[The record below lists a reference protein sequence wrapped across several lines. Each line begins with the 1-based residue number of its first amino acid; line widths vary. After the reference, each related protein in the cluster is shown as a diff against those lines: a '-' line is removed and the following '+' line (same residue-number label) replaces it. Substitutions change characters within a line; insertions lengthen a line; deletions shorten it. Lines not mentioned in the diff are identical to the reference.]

1 MTQRRTETELA
12 SLIWHSLTRATD
24 FATSA
29 LADVRRKAWDYYL
42 NRPRGDEIEG
52 RSQVQSTIIRDTHHA
67 LMATIMPSYATDN
80 LIAFEPHGP
89 EDEQAAD
96 AESAA
101 LNNLFTEDNEGYQQ
115 LSNAVSD
122 AIGFRNGVIKVW
134 LSEESEQVRHRF
146 EAPEAMVKAHLKEQ
160 GAEADSIEHD
170 PDTGITTAIIT
181 REFQKLNFSSV
192 EPSYFGCDPNQQDQN
207 LQESM
212 LMWER
217 AIFTRQELKDMGV
230 KPSKVKQLPQ
240 ITDESVTAAPGLTS
254 TDIQAKF
261 ESGQASHSY
270 TSVYLDQRVECY
282 WVSMVLDGVKQRF
295 LMGNQKILLE
305 EQVNYFNYASG
316 AAWPVPHRWSGLCLY
331 DLMKQTADSQT
342 SIIRQFHDNMNYANN
357 KAHAYDPN
365 ETKQSDMET
374 RAPGRNVRSTNP
386 ANIAELGSMDI
397 TSNSLAAL
405 AYWDDIAG
413 KQAGAALDMA
423 TAEAQSIK
431 DVSGLSVEM
440 QLGPKEQMASQVG
453 RNIAETLI
461 RQTFLL
467 AHRILREEYR
477 GTLQYR
483 RAGQW
488 VETSPS
494 EWQPRTRMNI
504 TVGLSPGDRRRHRAN
519 LERVMQMQTQD
530 IMGGAANITT
540 DWKGMHAARTDW
552 MRAAELD
559 GHEGYFLDPE
569 SEQSMQAQQVQAEQ
583 TQQQGDMAAQMQQI
597 TVMLENQ
604 KLELD
609 KYKHDTDLKFKYWEQ
624 DQESEIAEAKLVAD
638 GINNVNN
645 KAGNGAEAE
654 STD

>member
-1 MTQRRTETELA
+1 
-12 SLIWHSLTRATD
+12 
-24 FATSA
+24 
-29 LADVRRKAWDYYL
+29 
-42 NRPRGDEIEG
+42 
-52 RSQVQSTIIRDTHHA
+52 
-67 LMATIMPSYATDN
+67 
-80 LIAFEPHGP
+80 
-89 EDEQAAD
+89 
-96 AESAA
+96 
-101 LNNLFTEDNEGYQQ
+101 
-115 LSNAVSD
+115 
-122 AIGFRNGVIKVW
+122 
-134 LSEESEQVRHRF
+134 
-146 EAPEAMVKAHLKEQ
+146 
-160 GAEADSIEHD
+160 
-170 PDTGITTAIIT
+170 
-181 REFQKLNFSSV
+181 
-192 EPSYFGCDPNQQDQN
+192 
-207 LQESM
+207 
-212 LMWER
+212 
-217 AIFTRQELKDMGV
+217 
-230 KPSKVKQLPQ
+230 
-240 ITDESVTAAPGLTS
+240 
-254 TDIQAKF
+254 
-261 ESGQASHSY
+261 
-270 TSVYLDQRVECY
+270 
-282 WVSMVLDGVKQRF
+282 
-295 LMGNQKILLE
+295 
-305 EQVNYFNYASG
+305 
-316 AAWPVPHRWSGLCLY
+316 
-331 DLMKQTADSQT
+331 
-342 SIIRQFHDNMNYANN
+342 
-357 KAHAYDPN
+357 
-365 ETKQSDMET
+365 
-374 RAPGRNVRSTNP
+374 
-386 ANIAELGSMDI
+386 
-397 TSNSLAAL
+397 
-405 AYWDDIAG
+405 
-413 KQAGAALDMA
+413 
-423 TAEAQSIK
+423 
-431 DVSGLSVEM
+431 
-440 QLGPKEQMASQVG
+440 VG

-638 GINNVNN
+638 GINNANN